1 MDDRSPPSA
10 VQAGQPRAI
19 VRAGSAER
27 IERVHQLPGAE
38 MDLRAS
44 LGLQRF
50 ERGRRGADLVLA
62 HLRAGRREEARKGRV
77 AGEERGEQQFRYH

>member
-1 MDDRSPPSA
+1 VDDGSPPSA
-10 VQAGQPRAI
+10 VQASHPCAI

-62 HLRAGRREEARKGRV
+62 NLRAGQREEAGQCRV
-77 AGEERGEQQFRYH
+77 AGEKRGEQQFRYH